1 MPTMLLL
8 LVYPLG
14 TAALGAIVAGE
25 RPLDDL
31 LGGLNVVIDLL
42 FVIFLMGF
50 LG

>member
-8 LVYPLG
+8 LVNPLG
-14 TAALGAIVAGE
+14 TAALGAIAAGE
-25 RPLDDL
+25 RPPDDL
-31 LGGLNVVIDLL
+31 VRGLNVVIDLL